1 MLMFCSEGWA
11 FYLVTFIAGYISVED
26 QAVQGISM
34 IICTSLLMFGEGM
47 QEATSALVGNMIGAN
62 RVGFAWHYAQVL
74 SAMTMIFAFLFELPL
89 FINIDKIASL
99 FTTDPILQNML
110 IEVLPV
116 IFICYFF
123 DAVQSQR

>member
-1 MLMFCSEGWA
+1 MFCSEGWA

-47 QEATSALVGNMIGAN
+47 QEASSALVGNMIGAN

-74 SAMTMIFAFLFELPL
+74 SAMTMAFAALIAVPL
-89 FINIDKIASL
+89 FINVDKIAAE
-99 FTTDPILQNML
+99 FTSDPILQNML
-110 IEVLPV
+110 IEVLPI
-116 IFICYFF
+116 IFISFFF
-123 DAVQSQR
+123 DAV